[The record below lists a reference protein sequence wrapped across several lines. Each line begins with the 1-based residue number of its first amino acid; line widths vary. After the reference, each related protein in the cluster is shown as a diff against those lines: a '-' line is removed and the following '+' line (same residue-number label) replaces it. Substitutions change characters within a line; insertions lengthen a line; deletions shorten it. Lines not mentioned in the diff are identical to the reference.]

1 MATCADT
8 VPYCVRYGVLKEH
21 VERVTCGGECHDEPT
36 MFCLTAVP
44 VTDLRAHH
52 GPILGIDALTHP
64 VDGANQTVQ
73 IRASQP
79 DVSDNAGHTPRHRTC
94 QARPRQDQPLQAPTQ
109 PTGYATET
117 TDPT

>member
-52 GPILGIDALTHP
+52 GPILGALSTAGVETNP
-64 VDGANQTVQ
+64 ESKA
-73 IRASQP
+73 AS
-79 DVSDNAGHTPRHRTC
+79 A
-94 QARPRQDQPLQAPTQ
+94 
-109 PTGYATET
+109 
-117 TDPT
+117 